1 MNQRELDF
9 YSGPSLGVALCHEPH
24 ALKGPR
30 STQLSREVRF
40 LAQYAQVTIRRP
52 SSAQTRGS
60 LQRCPFHLAGFN
72 GWALGNEGDGENGR
86 KGIRGGGKG
95 KIGEGWERKGG
106 RKEEGKRR
114 EGGKFRSHSS
124 FQTSEPYGA
133 CSPTCQCQGPR
144 VTALLLL
151 TRLTIKYG

>member
-95 KIGEGWERKGG
+95 KIGRDER
-106 RKEEGKRR
+106 GK
-114 EGGKFRSHSS
+114 EGGKKKVKGGKEGSFAPTAVFKRRSL
-124 FQTSEPYGA
+124 T
-133 CSPTCQCQGPR
+133 GPAAR
-144 VTALLLL
+144 HASA
-151 TRLTIKYG
+151 RGPA